1 MCVNVSNAARR
12 THDRT
17 GGQVY
22 FPASQDIAGHGSG
35 GRTSRPANCEWA
47 ALLVATGPGPL
58 LGKNGGEATATHG
71 VLLPRVIPSAA
82 PGFEEPAADRGRVCH
97 RQRYCQPGV
106 YRGNW
111 RWPKLQAA
119 QVYGSGG
126 FRCGRRSCDASL
138 TSHVSAWLTGE
149 KRNSSSS
156 LIKPRC
162 VLDVLEM

>member
-47 ALLVATGPGPL
+47 ALLVATGPGAL
-58 LGKNGGEATATHG
+58 LGKNGGGATAKHG

-82 PGFEEPAADRGRVCH
+82 PGFEEPAADRGAAFSEPSGELRESAP
-97 RQRYCQPGV
+97 RSAAGSSNPGAALGMT
-106 YRGNW
+106 RG
-111 RWPKLQAA
+111 
-119 QVYGSGG
+119 
-126 FRCGRRSCDASL
+126 
-138 TSHVSAWLTGE
+138 
-149 KRNSSSS
+149 
-156 LIKPRC
+156 
-162 VLDVLEM
+162 

>member
-1 MCVNVSNAARR
+1 MGEEVSRLPRR
-12 THDRT
+12 THDLT
-17 GGQVY
+17 AGTVY

-106 YRGNW
+106 YRGTR
-111 RWPKLQAA
+111 RWPNLQAA
-119 QVYGSGG
+119 HDYGSGASPVD
-126 FRCGRRSCDASL
+126 RRRPG
-138 TSHVSAWLTGE
+138 TGPATE
-149 KRNSSSS
+149 
-156 LIKPRC
+156 
-162 VLDVLEM
+162 

>member
-1 MCVNVSNAARR
+1 MCVNVSSAARR

-82 PGFEEPAADRGRVCH
+82 PGFEEPAAGRGRVC
-97 RQRYCQPGV
+97 QPPTDWQPGG
-106 YRGNW
+106 YPRNCA
-111 RWPKLQAA
+111 R
-119 QVYGSGG
+119 
-126 FRCGRRSCDASL
+126 DL
-138 TSHVSAWLTGE
+138 TLTGQSF
-149 KRNSSSS
+149 RVSG
-156 LIKPRC
+156 
-162 VLDVLEM
+162 